1 MTDLR
6 KAIIKLAYDNPEIR
20 EDLVPLLSEMVS
32 EGRFEEGKPA
42 DPTEN
47 MTEEE
52 AAEWELMNEKYKDK
66 FKDEEKEASLHDN
79 LVRLAYE
86 NPELRDDLVPLL
98 RDAGNKDTFKIAEF
112 PHEGYAM
119 RRTETHRRR
128 FAFDTS
134 DAEDHLAGWD
144 RDGTRQHIP
153 GFLTWAWD
161 MRKETLKDLDRRN
174 YGAIAEELA
183 YSAKQDPA
191 YRDESYA
198 DLEAGFVDY
207 LKNWRTELLE
217 ALDESLSD
225 RNASSR
231 NRQADGSTFK
241 IAEFPREGYAMRRT
255 ETHRRRFAFDTSDAE
270 DHLAGWDRDGT
281 RQHIP
286 GFLTWAWDMRKE
298 TLKDLDRR
306 NYGAIA
312 EELAYSAKQ
321 DPAYRDES
329 YADLEAGFVDYL
341 KNWRTE
347 LLEALDESLSDR
359 NASSRNRQADGSTF
373 TCPHCEG
380 KVL

>member
-20 EDLVPLLSEMVS
+20 E
-32 EGRFEEGKPA
+32 
-42 DPTEN
+42 
-47 MTEEE
+47 
-52 AAEWELMNEKYKDK
+52 
-66 FKDEEKEASLHDN
+66 
-79 LVRLAYE
+79 
-86 NPELRDDLVPLL
+86 DLVPLL

-134 DAEDHLAGWD
+134 DAEDHLAGWN
-144 RDGTRQHIP
+144 RGYTENYGTRQHIP

-161 MRKETLKDLDRRN
+161 LRKETLKDLDRRN

-217 ALDESLSD
+217 ALDESL
-225 RNASSR
+225 
-231 NRQADGSTFK
+231 F
-241 IAEFPREGYAMRRT
+241 
-255 ETHRRRFAFDTSDAE
+255 
-270 DHLAGWDRDGT
+270 
-281 RQHIP
+281 
-286 GFLTWAWDMRKE
+286 
-298 TLKDLDRR
+298 
-306 NYGAIA
+306 
-312 EELAYSAKQ
+312 
-321 DPAYRDES
+321 
-329 YADLEAGFVDYL
+329 
-341 KNWRTE
+341 
-347 LLEALDESLSDR
+347 DR

-380 KVL
+380 KVLEQTKYCVSCQKKVKKSATRRRARFEEGVPADPTQNMTPEEAAEWEAMNEKYKDKLKKERESALRDDLIRLAYNKPELRGALLPILK